1 MLEKKIEYFER
12 IQYLLKV
19 TGTSKAKVTHNVT
32 ETFNI
37 TLYDEMR
44 LRPLL
49 IVMFEVDNFK
59 CVPKIN
65 RGVEL
70 N

>member
-1 MLEKKIEYFER
+1 MT
-12 IQYLLKV
+12 V
-19 TGTSKAKVTHNVT
+19 TSKAKVTHNVT
-32 ETFNI
+32 ATFNV
-37 TLYDEMR
+37 TLYDEMK

-49 IVMFEVDNFK
+49 IVVFEVNNFK

-65 RGVEL
+65 IGVEL